1 MFDVTHD
8 FGFDESQGSSDQNPI
23 IDEGSTVEGFE
34 LFLSVL
40 YDK

>member
-1 MFDVTHD
+1 MFEV
-8 FGFDESQGSSDQNPI
+8 SQDHGLVQTEESSDEDPI
-23 IDEGSTVEGFE
+23 LFEGITVESFE